1 MENTSLVQMVEWLER
16 FEVNFFTSGNL
27 SLVVLKNLRLDIIT
41 LPRCLG
47 ESVRNLSSEAS
58 FTVTVE
64 MRIVNPVSLCLQ
76 VLILVIQELLNF
88 FLSEASVQWF
98 EVLAEKERK
107 KCER

>member
-1 MENTSLVQMVEWLER
+1 MENTSLVQVVKRLER
-16 FEVNFFTSGNL
+16 CEVNVFTSSNL
-27 SLVVLKNLRLDIIT
+27 CLVVLKNLSLDIIT
-41 LPRCLG
+41 LPRCLS
-47 ESVRNLSSEAS
+47 ESVGDRSSEVS